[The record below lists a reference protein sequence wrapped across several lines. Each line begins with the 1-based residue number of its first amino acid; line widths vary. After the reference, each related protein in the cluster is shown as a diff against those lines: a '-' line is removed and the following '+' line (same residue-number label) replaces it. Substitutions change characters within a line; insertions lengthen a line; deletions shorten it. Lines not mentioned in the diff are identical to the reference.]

1 MVRAMGFDS
10 GTISCRRFAV
20 VGEGPASVD
29 QNVLDMLAANALRPG
44 DIGLPEE
51 VEYGWSGGRHVLDG
65 SFTFEHNVFA
75 DCLHFAMRVDTNRVP
90 SSLKRAYRIMEE
102 EAAAAQNPSGF
113 ISKTQKR
120 DVKEIVGRKLD
131 DELRTGRFRRS
142 KLLPVLW
149 DLPSATLYCNAGG
162 ARLEQLMELFERT
175 FALTLSPLSAGVL
188 ALRTLEGGARRREY
202 EDMRPTRFVHGQEGD
217 GQWPEYPWVLKG
229 PEPKD
234 FIGNEF
240 LLWLWHEAESNDG
253 VVTTSAGDVS
263 VMFDRWLDL
272 DCAYGQSGR
281 DSLRAT
287 GPSRMPEARD
297 GLRTGKVPRRAGL
310 VLEASGRM
318 FRLTLNAETL
328 AMSGVKLPDVENAD
342 TPRVAFEERAGMI
355 REVGDLI
362 DRLIAA
368 FLQVRGSSSW
378 EGHTGQ
384 VRRWIMH
391 SAKPIAAVA

>member
-1 MVRAMGFDS
+1 MGFDS

-20 VGEGPASVD
+20 VGEGPAAVD
-29 QNVLDMLAANALRPG
+29 QNVLDMLSSNALRPSE
-44 DIGLPEE
+44 IGIPDE

-65 SFTFEHNVFA
+65 SFTFDHNVFA
-75 DCLHFAMRVDTNRVP
+75 DALHFAMRVDTNRVP

-131 DELRTGRFRRS
+131 DELRSGRFRRS

-149 DLPSATLYCNAGG
+149 DLPAGMVYCNAGG

-175 FALTLSPLSAGVL
+175 FGLTLAPLSAGVI
-188 ALRTLEGGARRREY
+188 ALRTLERKSRRRDY
-202 EDMRPTRFVHGQEGD
+202 EDMRPTRFVHGQD
-217 GQWPEYPWVLKG
+217 GESQWPEYPWVLKG

-240 LLWLWHEAESNDG
+240 VLWLWHEAESNG
-253 VVTTSAGDVS
+253 GTVTTSAGEVS

-287 GPSRMPEARD
+287 GPTRMPEARD

-310 VLEASGRM
+310 VLEANGRI
-318 FRLTLNAETL
+318 FSATVNAETL
-328 AMSGVKLPDVENAD
+328 ALSGTKLPDVENAD
-342 TPRVAFEERAGMI
+342 SPRVVFEQRIEMLRDVAQMLDGLV
-355 REVGDLI
+355 ET
-362 DRLIAA
+362 
-368 FLQVRGSSSW
+368 FLQVRGGSGW
-378 EGHTGQ
+378 EGQIGQ
-384 VRRWIMH
+384 MRRWI
-391 SAKPIAAVA
+391 SNPSKSIAAVA